1 MAYRFFAEA
10 PTLSELPRALLK
22 AAVFGGLVGPPFSL
36 FLGWLLRAPWDRVF
50 ARPLYWLSGTAV
62 VGVIFSLAFYLSCG
76 LPLGYVRR
84 RLLAAPAWYTRL
96 ITSLTGLGGGMLGCL
111 IAFGSVRLV
120 FGGGIKMLIPLS
132 QIVVIDGMIAMVIA
146 LALNAWARLQAEKE
160 LTAARAQARALQAQ
174 INPHFFFN
182 SLNTISALI
191 PVDPEAAQRTLGLLS
206 DMSRYAF
213 STAQAETVP
222 LAREIDF
229 ARCYLE
235 IEKARFRDRLRFE
248 LPAAT
253 AAGDISV
260 PSLTLQP
267 LVENAVR
274 HGIARRVKGGSV
286 LVRLNRNGTY
296 YSLTVENETDADAE
310 ISEMTFFREGHAL
323 ANVRDRLR
331 LAYNDRASI
340 KIEVCRRNIVAV
352 TIHAPIRPCLP
363 AA

>member
-1 MAYRFFAEA
+1 
-10 PTLSELPRALLK
+10 L
-22 AAVFGGLVGPPFSL
+22 
-36 FLGWLLRAPWDRVF
+36 LGWLMRAPWDRVF
-50 ARPLYWLSGTAV
+50 ARPLYWLLGTAA

-84 RLLAAPAWYTRL
+84 RLLAAPVWYARL
-96 ITSLTGLGGGMLGCL
+96 ITSLTGLGGGMLGC
-111 IAFGSVRLV
+111 IMAFGSMRLF
-120 FGGGIKMLIPLS
+120 FGSGITMVIPLS
-132 QIVVIDGMIAMVIA
+132 QTVVIDGIIAMAVA

-160 LTAARAQARALQAQ
+160 LAAARAQAKALQAQ

-213 STAQAETVP
+213 LTAQAEAVP

-248 LPAAT
+248 LPDAT
-253 AAGDISV
+253 AASDISV

-274 HGIARRVKGGSV
+274 HGIARRVEGGSV
-286 LVRLNRNGTY
+286 MIRLHRNGTY
-296 YSLTVENETDADAE
+296 YSLMVKNEVDAVAE
-310 ISEMTFFREGHAL
+310 ISEMAFFREGHAL
-323 ANVRDRLR
+323 VNVRNRL
-331 LAYNDRASI
+331 
-340 KIEVCRRNIVAV
+340 
-352 TIHAPIRPCLP
+352 PICLP
-363 AA
+363 R

>member
-1 MAYRFFAEA
+1 MRRFFPEA
-10 PTLSELPRALLK
+10 PRLSQLPRALLNV
-22 AAVFGGLVGPPFSL
+22 AVFGGLVGPPISL
-36 FLGWLLRAPWDRVF
+36 FLGWLMRAPWERVF
-50 ARPLYWLSGTAV
+50 AHAFYWLLGTAA
-62 VGVIFSLAFYLSCG
+62 VGVIFSLAFYVSCG

-84 RLLAAPAWYTRL
+84 GLLAAPAWYARL
-96 ITSLTGLGGGMLGCL
+96 ITSLAGLGGGMLGCL
-111 IAFGSVRLV
+111 IALGSVRLF
-120 FGGGIKMLIPLS
+120 FGGGIKMAIPLT
-132 QIVVIDGMIAMVIA
+132 QIVVMDGMIAMIVA
-146 LALNAWARLQAEKE
+146 LAMNAWARLQAEKE
-160 LTAARAQARALQAQ
+160 LTAARAHAKALQAQ

-191 PVDPEAAQRTLGLLS
+191 PVDPEAAQRTVGLLS

-213 STAQAETVP
+213 SNAEAEAVP

-235 IEKARFRDRLRFE
+235 IEKARFGDRLRFE

-253 AAGDISV
+253 AADDISV

-274 HGIARRVKGGSV
+274 HGVARRVEGGSV

-296 YSLTVENETDADAE
+296 YSLTVENETEADAE
-310 ISEMTFFREGHAL
+310 ISAMTFFREGHAL

-331 LAYNDRASI
+331 LAYRDRASI
-340 KIEVCRRNIVAV
+340 EVEACRRNIVAV